1 MKTSSPTPTT
11 LKISFLF
18 TFALLCLR
26 KQWIM
31 VDEPSLSRNASS
43 TNTRK
48 NNADAVVEDPLGV
61 LRQPANNVPAPTK
74 TVEERTLTIDSTPSE
89 RNVAAPVIVA
99 AVGSTVTDSTENSG
113 PIVSNHV
120 GAQPANNVPAPT
132 KTEEERA
139 LTIDST
145 PSERN
150 VTAPVVVAAVGS
162 TGSDSGFE
170 NIPIVTRSVGS
181 PAVEQQEHDEPTVAQ
196 EESEGGIIDA
206 SNITIKVQYPVFVA
220 SLYKSGTTTIHAYF
234 ECGRQK
240 SVHYSAGR
248 QRTGPCLQR
257 RIQKGLYPVFQGCGG
272 DTFDIYTDN
281 ANLNA
286 PRSCFDPSVHGLDAI
301 YESYPNAT
309 ILMAIRDSQKWLD
322 SVDRYRFRKWALLE
336 DLMKCPDLWTT
347 QQQDVGNRTLTRD
360 DILQFYDWH
369 TEHVRSFAAAHPSM
383 TYIEVQL
390 ESDDTAK
397 LLEDRIG
404 IPAQCWGH
412 SNINTR
418 HESREVAPS

>member
-1 MKTSSPTPTT
+1 VKEKQQYTKPKHHKPQPQQRQNMKPTLPSPTPTT

-31 VDEPSLSRNASS
+31 VDEPSLSRHASS
-43 TNTRK
+43 TTAKGRRTND
-48 NNADAVVEDPLGV
+48 ADDPLGV
-61 LRQPANNVPAPTK
+61 LRQPANMAAVPTK
-74 TVEERTLTIDSTPSE
+74 L
-89 RNVAAPVIVA
+89 
-99 AVGSTVTDSTENSG
+99 
-113 PIVSNHV
+113 
-120 GAQPANNVPAPT
+120 
-132 KTEEERA
+132 EERA
-139 LTIDST
+139 LTIDPT
-145 PSERN
+145 PSEQVIHEPVLSAESAS
-150 VTAPVVVAAVGS
+150 VTESTITESDASGTRTGVGAPHEERLEAG
-162 TGSDSGFE
+162 
-170 NIPIVTRSVGS
+170 
-181 PAVEQQEHDEPTVAQ
+181 PAVE
-196 EESEGGIIDA
+196 EENERIIDT

-234 ECGRQK
+234 ECGKQK
-240 SVHYSAGR
+240 SVHYSANR

-257 RIQKGLYPVFQGCGG
+257 RIQKGLHPVFQGCGG

-301 YESYPNAT
+301 YQSYPNAT
-309 ILMAIRDSQKWLD
+309 ILMAVRDSQQWLD

-336 DLMKCPDLWTT
+336 DLMKCTDLWTT
-347 QQQDVGNRTLTRD
+347 QQQDVGNRTLTRY
-360 DILQFYDWH
+360 DILRFYDWH

-383 TYIEVQL
+383 TYIEVKL
-390 ESDDTAK
+390 ESDDTAQI
-397 LLEDRIG
+397 LEDQIG

-418 HESREVAPS
+418 HEAREGAPV